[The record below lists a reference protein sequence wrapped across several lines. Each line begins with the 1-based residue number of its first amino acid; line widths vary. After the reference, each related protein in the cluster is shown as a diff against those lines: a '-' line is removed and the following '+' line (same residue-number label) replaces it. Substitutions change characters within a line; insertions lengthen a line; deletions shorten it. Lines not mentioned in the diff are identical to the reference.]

1 HNSSPLN
8 FLKILLVFDHQ
19 IFIELTSRRHGCAL
33 LATPKNP
40 LGRAGRGVLL
50 IIRITGGYAASSA
63 T

>member
-1 HNSSPLN
+1 SSPLN

-19 IFIELTSRRHGCAL
+19 IFIELTSRRRWLRTARHAKKPAWQG
-33 LATPKNP
+33 
-40 LGRAGRGVLL
+40 GRGVLL